1 MRILVQT
8 ISKEN
13 TEVDVTGNTVGHLRT
28 EIVKSK
34 NIPENKEL
42 KIIFN
47 GKILE
52 NDSDTF
58 EQVGITQTLNKVVIL
73 VKNKPVAAPV
83 PTSQP
88 VSTPASAPAPTTVA
102 APAPKPVVAQPP
114 TQAQAPTS
122 SQPVNLFDLAAQAQ
136 QQQQQVG
143 GEGLPNMDG
152 NLDGIPEM
160 GPEAAMF
167 QQLLMSN
174 PQMITQLLMSSP
186 EFQQNPQA
194 LEQLLANPEF
204 LQQIATSLVQNLSGA
219 GDLGDGQNG
228 GTIPIMLTA
237 EEIAQVEQLEAL
249 GIDRQTAIYYYESCG
264 RNVDLAAEMIF
275 QDLNAGDAQ
284 EEEYYEEGTD
294 QSQ

>member
-73 VKNKPVAAPV
+73 VRNKPATAPA

-88 VSTPASAPAPTTVA
+88 VSTPTPAPAPTSTVA
-102 APAPKPVVAQPP
+102 APKPAVAQPP
-114 TQAQAPTS
+114 TQVPTS
-122 SQPVNLFDLAAQAQ
+122 SQPVNLFDLAAQAQQQ

-204 LQQIATSLVQNLSGA
+204 LQQIATSLVQSLSGA

-228 GTIPIMLTA
+228 GAIPIMLTA